1 MTWENLFQRRHVSRP
16 GGGRA
21 ASSRSKTVRAVDRSR
36 PGRRNRHLEI
46 LAVRE
51 SLFLGMAAIGS
62 WLFLNHGIL
71 YLDGAYELRAVPA
84 AAYLLATGVLY
95 LFLRATTLI
104 AFVRAPAYQ
113 DGVEICP
120 ECGQPIDDNTPTGA
134 LARHGQVHPPTL
146 RPRVPAPSALRSSVE
161 RSQPLPPPSDPY
173 ALVWESDEFEN
184 LPPTCFDDDP
194 PPPDASPPP
203 KPGERDPWRIR

>member
-1 MTWENLFQRRHVSRP
+1 KTARAVNQGDH
-16 GGGRA
+16 GGGR
-21 ASSRSKTVRAVDRSR
+21 
-36 PGRRNRHLEI
+36 GRLGI
-46 LAVRE
+46 LAMRE
-51 SLFLGMAAIGS
+51 SLFIGVAAIGS

-71 YLDGAYELRAVPA
+71 YLDRAYQLRPVPA
-84 AAYLLATGVLY
+84 TAYLFATGVLY
-95 LFLRATTLI
+95 FFLRATTLI

-134 LARHGQVHPPTL
+134 LARHEQIHVPFL

-161 RSQPLPPPSDPY
+161 RSQPLPPPSDLD
-173 ALVWESDEFEN
+173 AFVWESDEFEN
-184 LPPTCFDDDP
+184 LPPTGFDDDP
-194 PPPDASPPP
+194 PPPDPPPPP